1 MAEMK
6 KQHEKEIE
14 AMTKNKAENYI
25 SNAVLTFYAGVAN
38 FMEQYGGYIWISD
51 QLDAIPEKDREPY
64 LKAITALEAWV
75 YQMKENLKGGN

>member
-1 MAEMK
+1 
-6 KQHEKEIE
+6 
-14 AMTKNKAENYI
+14 
-25 SNAVLTFYAGVAN
+25 
-38 FMEQYGGYIWISD
+38 MEQYGGYVWISD